1 MLGALIGTLLGILSV
16 IFMFVFPVLAFA
28 VIVIFAVLIAAPEMI
43 AYWLI
48 MKILKIFAAFSVLTF
63 AVALPILIVFTKE
76 GKFSKERLEWLK
88 TTKYGKAKNIF
99 MRILQVVLKIAVVFS
114 AVVAVTCI
122 LLLIF
127 DPFTALFGL

>member
-48 MKILKIFAAFSVLTF
+48 MKILKIFAAFSVLT
-63 AVALPILIVFTKE
+63 LP
-76 GKFSKERLEWLK
+76 SRC
-88 TTKYGKAKNIF
+88 
-99 MRILQVVLKIAVVFS
+99 RS
-114 AVVAVTCI
+114 
-122 LLLIF
+122 
-127 DPFTALFGL
+127 